1 MAYDLLFKK
10 QIPVNFSAHPNAEPS
25 LNPQT
30 SLTLVT
36 LAATF
41 VESLARSALR
51 HAEGHHYQQR
61 FRPGHHPTIESPAVP
76 MRELVQDFELGS
88 EPT

>member
-10 QIPVNFSAHPNAEPS
+10 QIPVNFSAHPSSEPS

-36 LAATF
+36 LAVAF
-41 VESLARSALR
+41 VKSLAKKTIHR
-51 HAEGHHYQQR
+51 AEGHHYQQA

-76 MRELVQDFELGS
+76 MRELVQDFNLGS
-88 EPT
+88 D

>member
-10 QIPVNFSAHPNAEPS
+10 QIPVNFSAHPSSEPS

-36 LAATF
+36 LF
-41 VESLARSALR
+41 VAFGESLARSVLR
-51 HAEGHHYQQR
+51 QAEGHHYQR
-61 FRPGHHPTIESPAVP
+61 KLRPGHHPTIESPAVP
-76 MRELVQDFELGS
+76 MGELVQDFDLGS
-88 EPT
+88 D

>member
-10 QIPVNFSAHPNAEPS
+10 QIPVNFSAHPSAEPS

-36 LAATF
+36 LAA
-41 VESLARSALR
+41 ESRGNLGVASFWACALSYITR
-51 HAEGHHYQQR
+51 
-61 FRPGHHPTIESPAVP
+61 ES
-76 MRELVQDFELGS
+76 S
-88 EPT
+88 I